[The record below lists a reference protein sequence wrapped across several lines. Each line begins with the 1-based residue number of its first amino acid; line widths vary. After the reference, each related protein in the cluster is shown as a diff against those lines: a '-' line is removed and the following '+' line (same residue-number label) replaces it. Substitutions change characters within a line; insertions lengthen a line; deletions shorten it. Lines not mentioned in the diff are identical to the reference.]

1 MAFSSSSVSP
11 EKFCG
16 GKGGGMLNGGGRGM
30 KKGGGN
36 GKLAA
41 PVLGDVVV
49 VVAELTTMKAE
60 RRVSSMAVLQ

>member
-1 MAFSSSSVSP
+1 
-11 EKFCG
+11 
-16 GKGGGMLNGGGRGM
+16 MLNGGGRGM

-60 RRVSSMAVLQ
+60 RRVLSMAVLQ

>member
-1 MAFSSSSVSP
+1 
-11 EKFCG
+11 
-16 GKGGGMLNGGGRGM
+16 MLNGGGRGM

-41 PVLGDVVV
+41 PVLGDVLV

>member
-1 MAFSSSSVSP
+1 
-11 EKFCG
+11 
-16 GKGGGMLNGGGRGM
+16 M

-49 VVAELTTMKAE
+49 VVAELTTDVVPTPDDTPVEAPE
-60 RRVSSMAVLQ
+60 EAGGGCCGTWAGI